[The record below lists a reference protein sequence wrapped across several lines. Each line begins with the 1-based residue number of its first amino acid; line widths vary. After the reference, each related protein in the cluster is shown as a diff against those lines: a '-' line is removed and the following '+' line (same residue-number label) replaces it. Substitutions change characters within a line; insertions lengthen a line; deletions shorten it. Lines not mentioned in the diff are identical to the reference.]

1 VAISARRTTS
11 AREVSMNGRRVL
23 VVTSLVV
30 ALGVAAPGA
39 GVAKRGGTDRPV
51 KGSTSGTSTLDL
63 ATGTGTSQGSGT
75 FSHLGKTTYTLN
87 FTFALTGPTTVAI
100 SGTGTLVAAN
110 GDQVFVT
117 FTGTST
123 VPSPV
128 PAVGQTAETTLV
140 STITGGT
147 GRFSD
152 ASGTTTSAVRQEIV
166 SVVGTTVGTRDTAT
180 HEGRISY

>member
-1 VAISARRTTS
+1 
-11 AREVSMNGRRVL
+11 MNGRRVL
-23 VVTSLVV
+23 VVASLAV
-30 ALGVAAPGA
+30 ALGVVAPGA

-63 ATGTGTSQGSGT
+63 ATGTGTSQGTGR

-87 FTFALTGPTTVAI
+87 FSFALSGPTTVAL

-117 FTGTST
+117 FTGTAT

-128 PAVGQTAETTLV
+128 PAVGQSVEFTFV

-152 ASGTTTSAVRQEIV
+152 ASGTTTSTGHQEVV
-166 SVVGTTVGTRDTAT
+166 SVVGTTVGTRETAT
-180 HEGRISY
+180 HEGRVSY

>member
-1 VAISARRTTS
+1 MKVRTLF
-11 AREVSMNGRRVL
+11 VL
-23 VVTSLVV
+23 MSVLALV
-30 ALGVAAPGA
+30 GVDPAAA
-39 GVAKRGGTDRPV
+39 VAKRGGTDRPL
-51 KGSTSGTSTLDL
+51 KGSISGTSSLDL
-63 ATGTGTSQGSGT
+63 AAGTGTSQGSGT

-87 FTFALTGPTTVAI
+87 ITFVLTGPTTVGL

-117 FTGTST
+117 FTGTAT

-128 PAVGQTAETTLV
+128 PAVGQQVDFTFV

-152 ASGTTTSAVRQEIV
+152 ASGTTTSTGHQEVV
-166 SVVGTTVGTRDTAT
+166 SVVGTTVGTRETTT